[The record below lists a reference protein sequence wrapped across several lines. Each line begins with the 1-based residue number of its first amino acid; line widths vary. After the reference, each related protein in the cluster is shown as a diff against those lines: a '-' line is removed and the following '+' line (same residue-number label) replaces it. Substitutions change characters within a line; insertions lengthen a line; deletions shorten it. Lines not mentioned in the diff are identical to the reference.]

1 MTDVVD
7 GSITQYCEEHDM
19 KPEECVA
26 EMRRIVAEETKLT
39 ASAGIAP
46 NKVRFITYVFTS
58 VPNIP
63 LQMLAKVSTALHI

>member
-1 MTDVVD
+1 
-7 GSITQYCEEHDM
+7 M

-46 NKVRFITYVFTS
+46 NKVHFC
-58 VPNIP
+58 P
-63 LQMLAKVSTALHI
+63 ALLLTFSILCLIFFFRCSRR

>member
-46 NKVRFITYVFTS
+46 NKVRFRPVRSY
-58 VPNIP
+58 P
-63 LQMLAKVSTALHI
+63 LCLLFCS